1 MGDHK
6 RPAGGTRH
14 DCFDIFH
21 ASPVTLTESKQAAN
35 LNSDE
40 EETWQSKMR

>member
-6 RPAGGTRH
+6 RLAAGHQARLLQN
-14 DCFDIFH
+14 FH
-21 ASPVTLTESKQAAN
+21 ASPITVTESKQAAN
-35 LNSDE
+35 PNSDE